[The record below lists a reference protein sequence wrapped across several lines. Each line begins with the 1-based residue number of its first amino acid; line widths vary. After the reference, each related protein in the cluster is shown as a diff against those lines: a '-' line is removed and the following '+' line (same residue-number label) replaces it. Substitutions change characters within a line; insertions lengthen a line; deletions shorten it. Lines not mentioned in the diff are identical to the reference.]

1 MNILLFPIPVLLRD
15 DHRLQRRVIQGVEI
29 GQAEGG
35 GHERSM
41 TETPSI

>member
-1 MNILLFPIPVLLRD
+1 MVREQQL
-15 DHRLQRRVIQGVEI
+15 LQRRVIQGVEI

-41 TETPSI
+41 TEKPAL